1 VSAFSL
7 AELVLTLAFVA
18 WGLRRVALR
27 RAGFMTS
34 FVLAFVALWEGITL
48 LGTLTH
54 GYVLLALPAVVGR
67 LTAVLCLG
75 AGVGLLLATL
85 RLAEEPDPDPA
96 PDEELDEDLGVI
108 ADVG

>member
-27 RAGFMTS
+27 RAGFVTS
-34 FVLAFVALWEGITL
+34 FA
-48 LGTLTH
+48 
-54 GYVLLALPAVVGR
+54 
-67 LTAVLCLG
+67 
-75 AGVGLLLATL
+75 LATL

-96 PDEELDEDLGVI
+96 PDGELDEDLGVI